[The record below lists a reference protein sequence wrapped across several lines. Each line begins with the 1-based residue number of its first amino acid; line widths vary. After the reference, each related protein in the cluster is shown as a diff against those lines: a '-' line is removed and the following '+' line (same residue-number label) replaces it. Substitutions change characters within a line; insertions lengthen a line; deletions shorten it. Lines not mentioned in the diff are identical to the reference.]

1 MQPLQLHLREELQR
15 VARCN
20 TLPPWKD
27 QPLAQRFSECFV
39 LQGEVCRFGNALLEE
54 EAAKAGHPAPKL
66 YPGCHHLLA
75 FSMYGVALH
84 RWLQTPGLPSHRV
97 ALVQARLRPR
107 VHRLHL
113 PLHLP
118 LHLAPLADGGAGRA
132 PRARL
137 RGGLQLP
144 RPASARRPR
153 AAAHQAQEG
162 QGRRRRRGA
171 RAAAAAARGR
181 GRAGQDVRQPPQLPQ
196 PAAALAPRP
205 QRDRD
210 GAAELC
216 RARRAAALGPGG
228 ERRGGRDAADSD
240 STRCSGCRG

>member
-1 MQPLQLHLREELQR
+1 M
-15 VARCN
+15 ARCN

-39 LQGEVCRFGNALLEE
+39 LQGEVCRFGNALLED

-84 RWLQTPGLPSHRV
+84 RWLQTPGLPAHRV

-107 VHRLHL
+107 IHRLHL

-137 RGGLQLP
+137 RGGLQLS

-153 AAAHQAQEG
+153 ARHDSRSTSRWLAAATT
-162 QGRRRRRGA
+162 RPRATAAPPA
-171 RAAAAAARGR
+171 RALRC
-181 GRAGQDVRQPPQLPQ
+181 
-196 PAAALAPRP
+196 ALRTRRPRP
-205 QRDRD
+205 WN
-210 GAAELC
+210 GTNC
-216 RARRAAALGPGG
+216 SG
-228 ERRGGRDAADSD
+228 ERTRGF
-240 STRCSGCRG
+240 STGVFSGSQAIAR